1 MANRI
6 DVTAVI
12 DNQRLAR
19 FQIVLV
25 LMIAAAAFLEGF
37 DSQLQGYT
45 APTLTK
51 LWHISRS
58 SYSPVFVFFQIGF
71 MLGAVTLGNLGDIV
85 GRRLTIILG
94 VLLFG
99 LCTIAGAYATD
110 VTTLTATRF
119 LSAVFLGSAIPNSIS
134 LTIDYAPHR
143 HRALWVGYLFI
154 SYTAGSSLGGVFAA
168 WLVPSYG
175 WQSIYW
181 LCGVLSLGLGVLLYF
196 RLPESVRFMALRHR
210 TPQVLAATIR
220 KLAPDLVITPDT
232 EFVMPRSIE
241 RRAWVGELFS
251 EHRAAM
257 TVALW
262 VAYGLSLMAL
272 IFVTSWMPTIYSD
285 SGMSYSTSVI
295 ATALF
300 QGGGIAGALFGGWV
314 LDRER
319 GILSVSAL
327 CLAAVPALIC
337 IGQSAGTPALLMLLT
352 AIAGFCIVGTHTGLN
367 ALSGSLYPTAL
378 RSTGAGWASG
388 IGRVGAIIGPLL
400 GALLIGLHLSLPIVF
415 LIVSAPSFCIA
426 MALLVIH
433 FARPGERDAR
443 ELPIGQPSGHATGGR
458 G

>member
-12 DNQRLAR
+12 ENQRLAR

-51 LWHISRS
+51 LWHISREA
-58 SYSPVFVFFQIGF
+58 YSPVFVFFQIGF

-99 LCTIAGAYATD
+99 VFTVAGAYATD
-110 VTTLTATRF
+110 VMTLTVTRF
-119 LSAVFLGSAIPNSIS
+119 FSAVFLGSAIPNSIA
-134 LTIDYAPHR
+134 LTVDYSPHAR
-143 HRALWVGYLFI
+143 RSLWVGYLFI
-154 SYTAGSSLGGVFAA
+154 FYVAGSSLGGVFSA

-181 LCGVLSLGLGVLLYF
+181 LSGILSVALGVMLYF
-196 RLPESVRFMALRHR
+196 WLPESVRFMALRHR
-210 TPQVLAATIR
+210 TPKVLAATIR
-220 KLAPDLVITPDT
+220 KLAPDLTITPDT

-241 RRAWVGELFS
+241 RKAWVGELFS
-251 EHRAAM
+251 ERRAAM

-262 VAYGLSLMAL
+262 LAYSLSLMAL

-285 SGMSYSTSVI
+285 AGMSYSASVI

-300 QGGGIAGALFGGWV
+300 QGGGVIGALFGGWV
-314 LDRER
+314 LDREK
-319 GILSVSAL
+319 GILSVSAV

-337 IGQSAGTPALLMLLT
+337 IGQSAGTPPLLMALT

-388 IGRVGAIIGPLL
+388 IGRIGAIIGPLL
-400 GALLIGLHLSLPIVF
+400 GAVLIGLHLSLPIVF
-415 LIVSAPSFCIA
+415 LIVSVPSFCIA
-426 MALLVIH
+426 IALLVIN

-443 ELPIGQPSGHATGGR
+443 GLPIGQPSQHTSSGHG
-458 G
+458 